1 MRNATWIGNNL
12 SMPTG
17 DVLIR
22 NSHRMFVAL
31 RFNPLILVLS
41 LAAIT
46 PVQAGA
52 DANPYPTMAPVTQY
66 MMDRDAEITLARTAA
81 PATVSDKAE
90 ILVLGTHGFE
100 TAVKGSNGF
109 VCFVGRSWAQDFD
122 APEFWNPN
130 IHTPQCW
137 NAAAVSSYL
146 PEYLKRTQWVLA
158 GVSKD
163 EMLAR
168 TKAAW
173 ASHEFGPPTPVS
185 MVYMMSKQQYIND
198 SDPPSWYPHIMF
210 FVPSDEEGKW
220 GENQHGSPIF
230 STTSDV
236 EPVTTCFI
244 VVPKWSDG
252 SFGPYVPAPAASTAA
267 PETHRHR

>member
-1 MRNATWIGNNL
+1 MYKTML
-12 SMPTG
+12 Q
-17 DVLIR
+17 
-22 NSHRMFVAL
+22 
-31 RFNPLILVLS
+31 LILALS
-41 LAAIT
+41 LAAIIPARANDAT
-46 PVQAGA
+46 PR
-52 DANPYPTMAPVTQY
+52 YPSMAPVAQY
-66 MMDRDAEITLARTAA
+66 LSASPEAEIASARSAA
-81 PATVSDKAE
+81 PAPISDKAE
-90 ILVLGTHGFE
+90 ILVLGPHGFE
-100 TAVKGSNGF
+100 TAVKGGNGF

-146 PEYLKRTQWVLA
+146 PEYLQRTQWVLA
-158 GVSKD
+158 GISKD

-173 ASHEFGPPTPVS
+173 ASHEFGPPAPVS
-185 MVYMMSKQQYIND
+185 MVYMMSKDQYIND
-198 SDPPSWYPHIMF
+198 PQPGAAAHWYPHIMF

-220 GENQHGSPIF
+220 GENQRGSPIF

-252 SFGPYVPAPAASTAA
+252 SLYPYPGSTTQ
-267 PETHRHR
+267 ETHRH